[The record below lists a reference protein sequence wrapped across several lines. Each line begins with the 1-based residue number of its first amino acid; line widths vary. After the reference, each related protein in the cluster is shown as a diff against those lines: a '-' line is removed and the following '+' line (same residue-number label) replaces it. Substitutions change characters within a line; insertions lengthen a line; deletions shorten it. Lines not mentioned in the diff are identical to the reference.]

1 MMADGA
7 AAGAGGS
14 TSLRELR
21 ARMVAAANE
30 IAKERRKQGV
40 VNRVATHSSNIRS
53 TFKPV
58 IDGSMLKN
66 DIKQRLARERREE
79 KRRQQDANKE
89 TQLLEKERKTKLQ
102 YEKQMEERQ
111 RKLKE
116 RKEKEE
122 QRRIAA
128 EEKRHQKD
136 EAQKEK
142 FTAILYRTLERRR
155 LADDYQQKR
164 WSWGGSA
171 MANSESKTA
180 NKRSASTEKLEQGAS
195 ALIRQMPL
203 SSASLQN
210 SVAKRKTDKER
221 SSSLNRRDSNLHSS
235 TDKEQA
241 ERKPRVTGVT
251 NYVMRYVTVPLR
263 KCTSDELRAVMFPMS
278 AMKIPPQTKV
288 EEAPLEKVETPP
300 KASVDA
306 PPQVNVEVFCNTSME
321 ASPKASVGMAAEVS
335 TDSSPVASVDVSP
348 VVSTY
353 DSEMST
359 DASPELSIDTPLKVY
374 LETVPK
380 VNIEAS
386 PEVSLEA
393 LPEVSVEATPE
404 ASVESPPEASL
415 EALPEASLE
424 APSEVSMEAALEGN
438 LEAPPKGSAEGAPK
452 ESVKGSP
459 KESMEASPEAM
470 VKASSKTSLEAS
482 MEASPKA
489 KARDAPKKSDM
500 EKQALTLIAKKRLS
514 SYTEC
519 YKWSLS
525 PANVCGL
532 PSPISTNRQIQKNR
546 PPSPLPLI
554 SKQSPPT
561 SFPYK
566 MMPIQHT
573 MSVQS
578 ASNTVKKKNETT
590 VSKTTNRCE
599 ALSQRHMIYE
609 ESGNKSTA
617 GIMNAEAATK
627 ILTELRRLA
636 REQKEKEE
644 EERQR
649 EEMQGRVI
657 KKSKDVAKEAVG
669 GQAEDLW
676 KLKDGQRPKETKKK
690 KGWLDQEDQEAP
702 LQIQH
707 PTLVS
712 PILHSVV
719 PHTTPSTGPYTP
731 VTDKK
736 GDANIKAQE
745 EADKRKKEHERIML
759 QNLQERLERKK
770 RIEEIMKR
778 TRKTDVNAS
787 KVTETSSH
795 DIYEEAE
802 ADNEESDKDSLNE
815 MFPSAILNGTGS
827 PPKFKIPFN
836 NAKKMT
842 HKLVFLEDGSSQ
854 VRKEPKTY
862 FNGDLKNFRQKSVK
876 DTSTRE
882 VVSRPSSK
890 RMTSHTTK
898 TRKADETNT
907 TSRSSAQT
915 KSEGFHDISP
925 KSPDTFRR

>member
-353 DSEMST
+353 DSEMSS

-876 DTSTRE
+876 DTSTQE
-882 VVSRPSSK
+882 VVSRHKQNLKDS
-890 RMTSHTTK
+890 MTSRQSPQTPLDDK
-898 TRKADETNT
+898 R
-907 TSRSSAQT
+907 RS
-915 KSEGFHDISP
+915 KPVSP
-925 KSPDTFRR
+925 H

>member
-353 DSEMST
+353 DSEMSS

-876 DTSTRE
+876 DTSTQE

-907 TSRSSAQT
+907 TSRSSVSMNYEQQCICDKIT
-915 KSEGFHDISP
+915 NIS
-925 KSPDTFRR
+925 DT

>member
-7 AAGAGGS
+7 AASAGGS
-14 TSLRELR
+14 PSLRELR

-180 NKRSASTEKLEQGAS
+180 NKRSASTEKLEQGTS

-203 SSASLQN
+203 SSAGLQN
-210 SVAKRKTDKER
+210 SVAKRKTDER

-235 TDKEQA
+235 ADKEQA

-278 AMKIPPQTKV
+278 TMKIPPQTKV

-321 ASPKASVGMAAEVS
+321 ASPKASVGTVPEVS
-335 TDSSPVASVDVSP
+335 TDSSPVVSVDVSP

-353 DSEMST
+353 DSEMSM
-359 DASPELSIDTPLKVY
+359 DASPELSIEALPKVH

-380 VNIEAS
+380 K
-386 PEVSLEA
+386 
-393 LPEVSVEATPE
+393 
-404 ASVESPPEASL
+404 
-415 EALPEASLE
+415 
-424 APSEVSMEAALEGN
+424 SEM
-438 LEAPPKGSAEGAPK
+438 
-452 ESVKGSP
+452 
-459 KESMEASPEAM
+459 
-470 VKASSKTSLEAS
+470 
-482 MEASPKA
+482 
-489 KARDAPKKSDM
+489 D
-500 EKQALTLIAKKRLS
+500 KQALIPIAKKRLS
-514 SYTEC
+514 SYTEY
-519 YKWSLS
+519 YKWSSS

-532 PSPISTNRQIQKNR
+532 PSPISTKQIQKNR

-554 SKQSPPT
+554 SKQSPQTP
-561 SFPYK
+561 FPYK
-566 MMPIQHT
+566 IMPIQHT
-573 MSVQS
+573 LSVQS
-578 ASNTVKKKNETT
+578 ASSTVKKKKET

-636 REQKEKEE
+636 REQREKEE
-644 EERQR
+644 EEIQR
-649 EEMQGRVI
+649 EEMQRRVI
-657 KKSKDVAKEAVG
+657 KKSKDMAKEAVG
-669 GQAEDLW
+669 GQAEDHL
-676 KLKDGQRPKETKKK
+676 KLKDGQRQKETKKK

-702 LQIQH
+702 LQ
-707 PTLVS
+707 
-712 PILHSVV
+712 
-719 PHTTPSTGPYTP
+719 
-731 VTDKK
+731 KR
-736 GDANIKAQE
+736 DAKIKAQE

-787 KVTETSSH
+787 KVAETSSH

-815 MFPSAILNGTGS
+815 MFPSAILNDTGS
-827 PPKFKIPFN
+827 PTKFKIPFN

-842 HKLVFLEDGSSQ
+842 HKLVFLEDGTSQ

-862 FNGDLKNFRQKSVK
+862 FNGDLKNFRQKSMK
-876 DTSTRE
+876 DTSIQE

-915 KSEGFHDISP
+915 NSEGFHDISP
-925 KSPDTFRR
+925 KSPDTFR

>member
-1 MMADGA
+1 
-7 AAGAGGS
+7 
-14 TSLRELR
+14 
-21 ARMVAAANE
+21 MVAAANE

-40 VNRVATHSSNIRS
+40 VNHVATHSSNIRS

-241 ERKPRVTGVT
+241 ERKPR
-251 NYVMRYVTVPLR
+251 
-263 KCTSDELRAVMFPMS
+263 

-306 PPQVNVEVFCNTSME
+306 PHQVNVEVFCNTSME

-374 LETVPK
+374 LETIPK
-380 VNIEAS
+380 VSIEAS

-393 LPEVSVEATPE
+393 LPEVSVEAAPE
-404 ASVESPPEASL
+404 ASVESP
-415 EALPEASLE
+415 PEASLE
-424 APSEVSMEAALEGN
+424 APSEVSMEAALEGS

-459 KESMEASPEAM
+459 KEIMEASPEAM

-482 MEASPKA
+482 MKASPKA

-519 YKWSLS
+519 YKWSSS

-578 ASNTVKKKNETT
+578 ASSTVKKKKET

-669 GQAEDLW
+669 GQAEDLL

-702 LQIQH
+702 LQ
-707 PTLVS
+707 
-712 PILHSVV
+712 
-719 PHTTPSTGPYTP
+719 
-731 VTDKK
+731 K

-862 FNGDLKNFRQKSVK
+862 FNGDLKNFRQKSMK
-876 DTSTRE
+876 DTSTQE

>member
-14 TSLRELR
+14 PSLRELR

-30 IAKERRKQGV
+30 IAKERRKQVV

-58 IDGSMLKN
+58 INGSMLKN

-171 MANSESKTA
+171 MANSESKT
-180 NKRSASTEKLEQGAS
+180 G
-195 ALIRQMPL
+195 
-203 SSASLQN
+203 
-210 SVAKRKTDKER
+210 KTDKER

-278 AMKIPPQTKV
+278 TMKIPPQTKV
-288 EEAPLEKVETPP
+288 EESPLEKVETPP

-306 PPQVNVEVFCNTSME
+306 PHQVNVEVFCNTSME
-321 ASPKASVGMAAEVS
+321 ASPKASVGMAPAVS
-335 TDSSPVASVDVSP
+335 TDSSPVVSVDMSP

-353 DSEMST
+353 DSEMSM
-359 DASPELSIDTPLKVY
+359 DASPELSIEALPKVD

-380 VNIEAS
+380 VSIVASPEAS
-386 PEVSLEA
+386 LEAPPEVSLEA
-393 LPEVSVEATPE
+393 LPEVSVEAAPE
-404 ASVESPPEASL
+404 GS
-415 EALPEASLE
+415 
-424 APSEVSMEAALEGN
+424 
-438 LEAPPKGSAEGAPK
+438 LEAPPKGSAEVAPK

-470 VKASSKTSLEAS
+470 VKASPKTSLEAS

-489 KARDAPKKSDM
+489 KARDAPKKSEMD
-500 EKQALTLIAKKRLS
+500 KQALIPIAKKRLS

-519 YKWSLS
+519 YKWSSS
-525 PANVCGL
+525 PANACGL
-532 PSPISTNRQIQKNR
+532 PSPISTNRQIQKNC

-554 SKQSPPT
+554 SKQSPQT

-566 MMPIQHT
+566 IMPIQHT
-573 MSVQS
+573 LSVQS
-578 ASNTVKKKNETT
+578 ASSTVKKKKET

-636 REQKEKEE
+636 REQREKEE

-649 EEMQGRVI
+649 EEMQRRVI

-669 GQAEDLW
+669 GQAEDHL
-676 KLKDGQRPKETKKK
+676 KLKDGQRQKETKKK

-702 LQIQH
+702 LQ
-707 PTLVS
+707 
-712 PILHSVV
+712 
-719 PHTTPSTGPYTP
+719 
-731 VTDKK
+731 K
-736 GDANIKAQE
+736 GDAKIKAQE

-815 MFPSAILNGTGS
+815 MLPSAILNGTGS
-827 PPKFKIPFN
+827 PTKFKMPFN

-842 HKLVFLEDGSSQ
+842 HKLVFLEDGTSQ
-854 VRKEPKTY
+854 VHKEPKTY
-862 FNGDLKNFRQKSVK
+862 FNGDLKNFRQKSMK
-876 DTSTRE
+876 DTSIQE

-915 KSEGFHDISP
+915 KSEGFHDILP
-925 KSPDTFRR
+925 KSSDTFRR

>member
-7 AAGAGGS
+7 AAGPGGS

-40 VNRVATHSSNIRS
+40 VNHVATHSSNIRS

-306 PPQVNVEVFCNTSME
+306 PHQVNVEVFCNTSME
-321 ASPKASVGMAAEVS
+321 AS
-335 TDSSPVASVDVSP
+335 
-348 VVSTY
+348 
-353 DSEMST
+353 
-359 DASPELSIDTPLKVY
+359 
-374 LETVPK
+374 
-380 VNIEAS
+380 
-386 PEVSLEA
+386 
-393 LPEVSVEATPE
+393 
-404 ASVESPPEASL
+404 
-415 EALPEASLE
+415 
-424 APSEVSMEAALEGN
+424 
-438 LEAPPKGSAEGAPK
+438 
-452 ESVKGSP
+452 
-459 KESMEASPEAM
+459 
-470 VKASSKTSLEAS
+470 
-482 MEASPKA
+482 
-489 KARDAPKKSDM
+489 PKKSDM

-519 YKWSLS
+519 YKWSSS

-578 ASNTVKKKNETT
+578 ASSTVKKKKET

-669 GQAEDLW
+669 GQAEDLL

-702 LQIQH
+702 LQ
-707 PTLVS
+707 
-712 PILHSVV
+712 
-719 PHTTPSTGPYTP
+719 
-731 VTDKK
+731 K

-862 FNGDLKNFRQKSVK
+862 FNGDLKNFRQKSMK
-876 DTSTRE
+876 DTSTQE

>member
-40 VNRVATHSSNIRS
+40 VNHVATHSSNIRS

-306 PPQVNVEVFCNTSME
+306 PHQVNVEVFCNTSME
-321 ASPKASVGMAAEVS
+321 AS
-335 TDSSPVASVDVSP
+335 
-348 VVSTY
+348 
-353 DSEMST
+353 
-359 DASPELSIDTPLKVY
+359 
-374 LETVPK
+374 
-380 VNIEAS
+380 
-386 PEVSLEA
+386 
-393 LPEVSVEATPE
+393 
-404 ASVESPPEASL
+404 
-415 EALPEASLE
+415 
-424 APSEVSMEAALEGN
+424 
-438 LEAPPKGSAEGAPK
+438 
-452 ESVKGSP
+452 
-459 KESMEASPEAM
+459 
-470 VKASSKTSLEAS
+470 
-482 MEASPKA
+482 
-489 KARDAPKKSDM
+489 PKKSDM

-519 YKWSLS
+519 YKWSSS

-578 ASNTVKKKNETT
+578 ASSTVKKKKET

-669 GQAEDLW
+669 GQAEDLL

-702 LQIQH
+702 LQ
-707 PTLVS
+707 
-712 PILHSVV
+712 
-719 PHTTPSTGPYTP
+719 
-731 VTDKK
+731 K

-862 FNGDLKNFRQKSVK
+862 FNGDLKNFRQKSMK
-876 DTSTRE
+876 DTSTQE

>member
-30 IAKERRKQGV
+30 IAKERRQQGV

-241 ERKPRVTGVT
+241 ERKPR
-251 NYVMRYVTVPLR
+251 
-263 KCTSDELRAVMFPMS
+263 

-306 PPQVNVEVFCNTSME
+306 PHQVNVEVFCNTSME

-374 LETVPK
+374 LETIPK
-380 VNIEAS
+380 VSIEAS
-386 PEVSLEA
+386 PGVSLEA
-393 LPEVSVEATPE
+393 LPEVSVEAAPE
-404 ASVESPPEASL
+404 ASVESP
-415 EALPEASLE
+415 PEASLE
-424 APSEVSMEAALEGN
+424 APSEVSMEAALEGS

-459 KESMEASPEAM
+459 KEIMEASPEAM

-519 YKWSLS
+519 YKWSSS

-578 ASNTVKKKNETT
+578 ASSTVKKKKET

-669 GQAEDLW
+669 GQAEDLL

-702 LQIQH
+702 LQ
-707 PTLVS
+707 
-712 PILHSVV
+712 
-719 PHTTPSTGPYTP
+719 
-731 VTDKK
+731 K

-862 FNGDLKNFRQKSVK
+862 FNGDLKNFRQKSMK
-876 DTSTRE
+876 DTSTQE

>member
-7 AAGAGGS
+7 AAGPGGS

-40 VNRVATHSSNIRS
+40 VNHVATHSSNIRS

-241 ERKPRVTGVT
+241 ERKPR
-251 NYVMRYVTVPLR
+251 
-263 KCTSDELRAVMFPMS
+263 

-306 PPQVNVEVFCNTSME
+306 PHQVNVEVFCNTSME

-374 LETVPK
+374 LETIPK
-380 VNIEAS
+380 VSIEAS

-393 LPEVSVEATPE
+393 LPEVSVEAAPE
-404 ASVESPPEASL
+404 ASVESP
-415 EALPEASLE
+415 PEASLE
-424 APSEVSMEAALEGN
+424 APSEVSMEAALEGS

-459 KESMEASPEAM
+459 KEIMEASPEAM

-482 MEASPKA
+482 MKASPKA

-519 YKWSLS
+519 YKWSSS

-532 PSPISTNRQIQKNR
+532 PSPISTKQIQKNR

-578 ASNTVKKKNETT
+578 ASSTVKKKKET

-669 GQAEDLW
+669 GQAEDLL

-702 LQIQH
+702 LQ
-707 PTLVS
+707 
-712 PILHSVV
+712 
-719 PHTTPSTGPYTP
+719 
-731 VTDKK
+731 K

-862 FNGDLKNFRQKSVK
+862 FNGDLKNFRQKSMK
-876 DTSTRE
+876 DTSTQE

>member
-7 AAGAGGS
+7 AASAGGS
-14 TSLRELR
+14 PSLRELR

-171 MANSESKTA
+171 MANSESKTVLCLFSA
-180 NKRSASTEKLEQGAS
+180 NKRSASTEKLEQGTS

-203 SSASLQN
+203 SSAGLQN
-210 SVAKRKTDKER
+210 SVAKRKTDER

-235 TDKEQA
+235 ADKEQA

-278 AMKIPPQTKV
+278 TMKIPPQTKV

-321 ASPKASVGMAAEVS
+321 ASPKASVGTVPEVS
-335 TDSSPVASVDVSP
+335 TDSSPVVSVDVSP

-353 DSEMST
+353 DSEMSM
-359 DASPELSIDTPLKVY
+359 DASPELSIEALPKVH

-380 VNIEAS
+380 VSIEAS
-386 PEVSLEA
+386 PEVSLEAPPEVSVEAAPEASVESPPEASLEAPPEVSLEA
-393 LPEVSVEATPE
+393 LPEVSVEA
-404 ASVESPPEASL
+404 
-415 EALPEASLE
+415 
-424 APSEVSMEAALEGN
+424 
-438 LEAPPKGSAEGAPK
+438 PPKGSTEVAPK

-459 KESMEASPEAM
+459 KESVEASPEVM
-470 VKASSKTSLEAS
+470 VKASPETSLKSS

-489 KARDAPKKSDM
+489 KARDAPKKSEMD
-500 EKQALTLIAKKRLS
+500 KQALIPIAKKRLS
-514 SYTEC
+514 SYTEY
-519 YKWSLS
+519 YKWSSS

-554 SKQSPPT
+554 SKQSPQTP
-561 SFPYK
+561 FPYK
-566 MMPIQHT
+566 IMPIQHT
-573 MSVQS
+573 LSVQS
-578 ASNTVKKKNETT
+578 ASSTVKKKKET

-636 REQKEKEE
+636 REQREKEE
-644 EERQR
+644 EEIQR
-649 EEMQGRVI
+649 EEMQRRVI
-657 KKSKDVAKEAVG
+657 KKSKDMAKEAVG
-669 GQAEDLW
+669 GQAEDHL
-676 KLKDGQRPKETKKK
+676 KLKDGQRQKETKKK

-702 LQIQH
+702 LQ
-707 PTLVS
+707 
-712 PILHSVV
+712 
-719 PHTTPSTGPYTP
+719 
-731 VTDKK
+731 
-736 GDANIKAQE
+736 
-745 EADKRKKEHERIML
+745 
-759 QNLQERLERKK
+759 

-787 KVTETSSH
+787 KVAETSSH

-815 MFPSAILNGTGS
+815 MFPSAILNDTGS
-827 PPKFKIPFN
+827 PTKFKIPFN

-842 HKLVFLEDGSSQ
+842 HKLVFLEDGTSQ

-862 FNGDLKNFRQKSVK
+862 FNGDLKNFRQKSMK
-876 DTSTRE
+876 DTSIQE

-915 KSEGFHDISP
+915 NSEGFHDISP
-925 KSPDTFRR
+925 KSPDTFR

>member
-7 AAGAGGS
+7 AASAGGS
-14 TSLRELR
+14 PSLRELR

-180 NKRSASTEKLEQGAS
+180 NKRSASTEKLEQGTS

-203 SSASLQN
+203 SSAGLQN
-210 SVAKRKTDKER
+210 SVAKRKTDER

-235 TDKEQA
+235 ADKEQA

-278 AMKIPPQTKV
+278 TMKIPPQTKV

-321 ASPKASVGMAAEVS
+321 ASPKASVGTVPEVS
-335 TDSSPVASVDVSP
+335 TDSSPVVSVDVSP

-353 DSEMST
+353 DSEMSM
-359 DASPELSIDTPLKVY
+359 DASPELSIEALPKVH

-380 VNIEAS
+380 K
-386 PEVSLEA
+386 
-393 LPEVSVEATPE
+393 
-404 ASVESPPEASL
+404 
-415 EALPEASLE
+415 
-424 APSEVSMEAALEGN
+424 SEM
-438 LEAPPKGSAEGAPK
+438 
-452 ESVKGSP
+452 
-459 KESMEASPEAM
+459 
-470 VKASSKTSLEAS
+470 
-482 MEASPKA
+482 
-489 KARDAPKKSDM
+489 D
-500 EKQALTLIAKKRLS
+500 KQALIPIAKKRLS
-514 SYTEC
+514 SYTEY
-519 YKWSLS
+519 YKWSSS

-554 SKQSPPT
+554 SKQSPQTP
-561 SFPYK
+561 FPYK
-566 MMPIQHT
+566 IMPIQHT
-573 MSVQS
+573 LSVQS
-578 ASNTVKKKNETT
+578 ASSTVKKKKET

-636 REQKEKEE
+636 REQREKEE
-644 EERQR
+644 EEIQR
-649 EEMQGRVI
+649 EEMQRRVI
-657 KKSKDVAKEAVG
+657 KKSKDMAKEAVG
-669 GQAEDLW
+669 GQAEDHL
-676 KLKDGQRPKETKKK
+676 KLKDGQRQKETKKK

-702 LQIQH
+702 LQ
-707 PTLVS
+707 
-712 PILHSVV
+712 
-719 PHTTPSTGPYTP
+719 
-731 VTDKK
+731 KR
-736 GDANIKAQE
+736 DAKIKAQE

-787 KVTETSSH
+787 KVAETSSH

-815 MFPSAILNGTGS
+815 MFPSAILNDTGS
-827 PPKFKIPFN
+827 PTKFKIPFN

-842 HKLVFLEDGSSQ
+842 HKLVFLEDGTSQ

-862 FNGDLKNFRQKSVK
+862 FNGDLKNFRQKSMK
-876 DTSTRE
+876 DTSIQE

-915 KSEGFHDISP
+915 NSEGFHDISP
-925 KSPDTFRR
+925 KSPDTFR

>member
-14 TSLRELR
+14 PSLRELR

-30 IAKERRKQGV
+30 IAKERRKQVV

-58 IDGSMLKN
+58 INGSMLKN

-180 NKRSASTEKLEQGAS
+180 NKRSASTEKLEQGTS

-203 SSASLQN
+203 SSAGLQN

-278 AMKIPPQTKV
+278 TMKIPPQTKV
-288 EEAPLEKVETPP
+288 EESPLEKVETPP

-306 PPQVNVEVFCNTSME
+306 PHQVNVEVFCNTSME
-321 ASPKASVGMAAEVS
+321 ASPKASVGMAPAVS
-335 TDSSPVASVDVSP
+335 TDSSPVVSVDMSP

-353 DSEMST
+353 DSEMSM
-359 DASPELSIDTPLKVY
+359 DASPELSIEALPKVD

-380 VNIEAS
+380 K
-386 PEVSLEA
+386 
-393 LPEVSVEATPE
+393 
-404 ASVESPPEASL
+404 
-415 EALPEASLE
+415 
-424 APSEVSMEAALEGN
+424 SEM
-438 LEAPPKGSAEGAPK
+438 
-452 ESVKGSP
+452 
-459 KESMEASPEAM
+459 
-470 VKASSKTSLEAS
+470 
-482 MEASPKA
+482 
-489 KARDAPKKSDM
+489 D
-500 EKQALTLIAKKRLS
+500 KQALIPIAKKRLS

-519 YKWSLS
+519 YKWSSS
-525 PANVCGL
+525 PANACGL
-532 PSPISTNRQIQKNR
+532 PSPISTKQIQKNC

-554 SKQSPPT
+554 SKQSPQT

-566 MMPIQHT
+566 IMPIQHT
-573 MSVQS
+573 LSVQS
-578 ASNTVKKKNETT
+578 ASSTVKKKKET

-636 REQKEKEE
+636 REQREKEE

-649 EEMQGRVI
+649 EEMQRRVI

-669 GQAEDLW
+669 GQAEDHL
-676 KLKDGQRPKETKKK
+676 KLKDGQRQKETKKK

-702 LQIQH
+702 LQ
-707 PTLVS
+707 
-712 PILHSVV
+712 
-719 PHTTPSTGPYTP
+719 
-731 VTDKK
+731 K
-736 GDANIKAQE
+736 GDAKIKAQE

-815 MFPSAILNGTGS
+815 MLPSAILNGTGS
-827 PPKFKIPFN
+827 PTKFKMPFN

-842 HKLVFLEDGSSQ
+842 HKLVFLEDGTSQ
-854 VRKEPKTY
+854 VHKEPKTY
-862 FNGDLKNFRQKSVK
+862 FNGDLKNFRQKSMK
-876 DTSTRE
+876 DTSIQE

-915 KSEGFHDISP
+915 KSEGFHDILP
-925 KSPDTFRR
+925 KSSDTFRR

>member
-7 AAGAGGS
+7 AAGPGGS

-40 VNRVATHSSNIRS
+40 VNHVATHSSNIRS

-241 ERKPRVTGVT
+241 ERKPR
-251 NYVMRYVTVPLR
+251 
-263 KCTSDELRAVMFPMS
+263 

-306 PPQVNVEVFCNTSME
+306 PHQVNVEVFCNTSME
-321 ASPKASVGMAAEVS
+321 ASPKASVGMATEVS

-374 LETVPK
+374 LETIPK
-380 VNIEAS
+380 VSIEAS

-393 LPEVSVEATPE
+393 LPEVSVEAAPE
-404 ASVESPPEASL
+404 ASVESP
-415 EALPEASLE
+415 PEASLE
-424 APSEVSMEAALEGN
+424 APSEVSMEAALEGS

-459 KESMEASPEAM
+459 KEIMEASPEAM

-482 MEASPKA
+482 MKASPKA

-519 YKWSLS
+519 YKWSSS

-578 ASNTVKKKNETT
+578 ASSTVKKKKET

-669 GQAEDLW
+669 GQAEDLL

-702 LQIQH
+702 LQ
-707 PTLVS
+707 
-712 PILHSVV
+712 
-719 PHTTPSTGPYTP
+719 
-731 VTDKK
+731 K

-862 FNGDLKNFRQKSVK
+862 FNGDLKNFRQKSMK
-876 DTSTRE
+876 DTSTQE

>member
-7 AAGAGGS
+7 AAGAGGN

-171 MANSESKTA
+171 MANSENKTA
-180 NKRSASTEKLEQGAS
+180 NKRSASTEKLEQGTS

-203 SSASLQN
+203 SSAGLQN

-278 AMKIPPQTKV
+278 TMKIPPQTKV

-300 KASVDA
+300 TASVDA
-306 PPQVNVEVFCNTSME
+306 PPQVNAEVLCNTSME
-321 ASPKASVGMAAEVS
+321 ASPKASVGMAPEVS

-353 DSEMST
+353 DSEMSM
-359 DASPELSIDTPLKVY
+359 DPSPELSIDTPLKIY

-380 VNIEAS
+380 VSIEAS

-393 LPEVSVEATPE
+393 LPEVDVEAAPE
-404 ASVESPPEASL
+404 ASVESRPEASL

-424 APSEVSMEAALEGN
+424 ALSEVSMEAALEGS

-459 KESMEASPEAM
+459 KESMEASPEAI

-519 YKWSLS
+519 YKWSSS

-532 PSPISTNRQIQKNR
+532 PSPISTKQIQKNR

-554 SKQSPPT
+554 SKQSPQT

-566 MMPIQHT
+566 IMPIQHT

-578 ASNTVKKKNETT
+578 ASSTVKKKKET

-599 ALSQRHMIYE
+599 ALSQRHMICE
-609 ESGNKSTA
+609 ESGNKSSA

-669 GQAEDLW
+669 GQAEDLL

-702 LQIQH
+702 LQ
-707 PTLVS
+707 
-712 PILHSVV
+712 
-719 PHTTPSTGPYTP
+719 
-731 VTDKK
+731 K

-876 DTSTRE
+876 DTSVQE

>member
-353 DSEMST
+353 DSEMSS

-532 PSPISTNRQIQKNR
+532 PSPISTKQIQKNR

-876 DTSTRE
+876 DTSTQE

>member
-7 AAGAGGS
+7 AAGAVGS
-14 TSLRELR
+14 PSLRELR

-30 IAKERRKQGV
+30 IAKERRKQDV

-171 MANSESKTA
+171 MVNSESKTA
-180 NKRSASTEKLEQGAS
+180 NKRSASTEKLEQGTS

-203 SSASLQN
+203 SSAGLQN

-221 SSSLNRRDSNLHSS
+221 SSSLNRRESNLHSS
-235 TDKEQA
+235 ADKEQA
-241 ERKPRVTGVT
+241 ERKPR
-251 NYVMRYVTVPLR
+251 
-263 KCTSDELRAVMFPMS
+263 
-278 AMKIPPQTKV
+278 V

-321 ASPKASVGMAAEVS
+321 ASPKASAGMAPEVS
-335 TDSSPVASVDVSP
+335 TDSSPMVSVDVSP

-353 DSEMST
+353 DSEMSM
-359 DASPELSIDTPLKVY
+359 DASPELSIEALLKVH

-380 VNIEAS
+380 VSIEAS
-386 PEVSLEA
+386 PEVSLEAPSEVSVEAAPEASVESPPEASLEAPPEVSLEA
-393 LPEVSVEATPE
+393 LPEVSVEAAPE
-404 ASVESPPEASL
+404 GS
-415 EALPEASLE
+415 
-424 APSEVSMEAALEGN
+424 
-438 LEAPPKGSAEGAPK
+438 LEAPPKGSAEVAPK

-470 VKASSKTSLEAS
+470 VKASPKTSLEAS

-489 KARDAPKKSDM
+489 KARDAPKKSEMD
-500 EKQALTLIAKKRLS
+500 KQALIPIAKKRLS

-519 YKWSLS
+519 YKWSSS

-554 SKQSPPT
+554 SKQSPQT

-566 MMPIQHT
+566 IMPIQHT
-573 MSVQS
+573 LSVQS
-578 ASNTVKKKNETT
+578 ASSTVRKKKET

-599 ALSQRHMIYE
+599 ALSQRHMICE

-636 REQKEKEE
+636 REQREKEE

-649 EEMQGRVI
+649 EEMQRRVI

-669 GQAEDLW
+669 GQAEDLL
-676 KLKDGQRPKETKKK
+676 KLKDGQRQKETKKK

-702 LQIQH
+702 LQ
-707 PTLVS
+707 
-712 PILHSVV
+712 
-719 PHTTPSTGPYTP
+719 
-731 VTDKK
+731 K
-736 GDANIKAQE
+736 GDAKIKAQE

-787 KVTETSSH
+787 KVAETSSH

-827 PPKFKIPFN
+827 PTKFKMPFN

-842 HKLVFLEDGSSQ
+842 HKLVFLEDDTSQ

-862 FNGDLKNFRQKSVK
+862 FNGDLKNFRQKSMK
-876 DTSTRE
+876 DTSIQE

-915 KSEGFHDISP
+915 KSEGFHDILP

>member
-14 TSLRELR
+14 PSLRELR

-30 IAKERRKQGV
+30 IAKERRKQDV

-180 NKRSASTEKLEQGAS
+180 NKRSASTEKLEQGTS

-203 SSASLQN
+203 SSAGLQN

-251 NYVMRYVTVPLR
+251 NYVMQYVTVPLR

-278 AMKIPPQTKV
+278 TMKIPPQTKV
-288 EEAPLEKVETPP
+288 EESPLEKVETPP

-321 ASPKASVGMAAEVS
+321 ASPKASVGMAPEVS
-335 TDSSPVASVDVSP
+335 TDSFPVVSVDVSP

-353 DSEMST
+353 DSEMSM
-359 DASPELSIDTPLKVY
+359 DASPELSIEALPKVD

-380 VNIEAS
+380 VSIVASPEAS
-386 PEVSLEA
+386 LEAPPEVSLEA
-393 LPEVSVEATPE
+393 LPEVSVEAAPE
-404 ASVESPPEASL
+404 G
-415 EALPEASLE
+415 SLE
-424 APSEVSMEAALEGN
+424 APA
-438 LEAPPKGSAEGAPK
+438 KGSAEVAPK

-470 VKASSKTSLEAS
+470 VKASPKTSLEAS

-489 KARDAPKKSDM
+489 KARDAPKKSEMD
-500 EKQALTLIAKKRLS
+500 KQALIPIAKKRLS

-519 YKWSLS
+519 YKWSSS
-525 PANVCGL
+525 PADACGL
-532 PSPISTNRQIQKNR
+532 PSPISTKQIQKNC

-554 SKQSPPT
+554 SKQSPQT

-566 MMPIQHT
+566 IMPIQHT
-573 MSVQS
+573 LSVQS
-578 ASNTVKKKNETT
+578 ASSIVKKKKET

-609 ESGNKSTA
+609 ESSNKSTA

-636 REQKEKEE
+636 REQREKEE

-649 EEMQGRVI
+649 EEMQRRVI

-669 GQAEDLW
+669 GQAEDHL
-676 KLKDGQRPKETKKK
+676 KLKDGQQQKETKKK

-702 LQIQH
+702 LQ
-707 PTLVS
+707 
-712 PILHSVV
+712 
-719 PHTTPSTGPYTP
+719 
-731 VTDKK
+731 K
-736 GDANIKAQE
+736 GDAKIKAQE

-827 PPKFKIPFN
+827 PTKCKMPFN

-842 HKLVFLEDGSSQ
+842 HKLVFLEDGTSQ

-862 FNGDLKNFRQKSVK
+862 FNGDLKNFRQKSMK
-876 DTSTRE
+876 DTSIQE

-915 KSEGFHDISP
+915 KSEGFHDILP
-925 KSPDTFRR
+925 KSSDTFRQ

>member
-221 SSSLNRRDSNLHSS
+221 SSSLNRRDSNLRSS

-241 ERKPRVTGVT
+241 ERKPR
-251 NYVMRYVTVPLR
+251 
-263 KCTSDELRAVMFPMS
+263 

-306 PPQVNVEVFCNTSME
+306 PHQVNVEVFCNTSME

-374 LETVPK
+374 LETIPK
-380 VNIEAS
+380 VSIEAS

-393 LPEVSVEATPE
+393 LPEVSVEAAPE
-404 ASVESPPEASL
+404 ASVESP
-415 EALPEASLE
+415 PEASLE
-424 APSEVSMEAALEGN
+424 APSEVSMEAALEGS

-459 KESMEASPEAM
+459 KEIMEASPEAM

-482 MEASPKA
+482 MKASPKA

-519 YKWSLS
+519 YKWSSS

-578 ASNTVKKKNETT
+578 ASSTVKKKKET

-599 ALSQRHMIYE
+599 ALSQRHMICE

-669 GQAEDLW
+669 GQAEDLL

-702 LQIQH
+702 LQ
-707 PTLVS
+707 
-712 PILHSVV
+712 
-719 PHTTPSTGPYTP
+719 
-731 VTDKK
+731 K

-862 FNGDLKNFRQKSVK
+862 FNGDLKNFRQKSMK
-876 DTSTRE
+876 DTSTQE

>member
-7 AAGAGGS
+7 AAGPGGS

-40 VNRVATHSSNIRS
+40 VNHVATHSSNIRS

-306 PPQVNVEVFCNTSME
+306 PHQVNVEVFCNTSME
-321 ASPKASVGMAAEVS
+321 ASPKASVGMATEVS

-374 LETVPK
+374 LETIPK
-380 VNIEAS
+380 VSIEAS

-393 LPEVSVEATPE
+393 LPEVSVEAAPE
-404 ASVESPPEASL
+404 ASVESP
-415 EALPEASLE
+415 PEASLE
-424 APSEVSMEAALEGN
+424 APSEVSMEAALEGS

-459 KESMEASPEAM
+459 KEIMEASPEAM

-482 MEASPKA
+482 MKASPKA

-519 YKWSLS
+519 YKWSSS

-578 ASNTVKKKNETT
+578 ASSTVKKKKET

-669 GQAEDLW
+669 GQAEDLL

-702 LQIQH
+702 LQ
-707 PTLVS
+707 
-712 PILHSVV
+712 
-719 PHTTPSTGPYTP
+719 
-731 VTDKK
+731 K

-862 FNGDLKNFRQKSVK
+862 FNGDLKNFRQKSMK
-876 DTSTRE
+876 DTSTQE
-882 VVSRPSSK
+882 VVSRHKQNLKDS
-890 RMTSHTTK
+890 MTSRQSPQTPLDDK
-898 TRKADETNT
+898 R
-907 TSRSSAQT
+907 RS
-915 KSEGFHDISP
+915 KPVSP
-925 KSPDTFRR
+925 H

>member
-40 VNRVATHSSNIRS
+40 VNHVATHSSNIRS

-241 ERKPRVTGVT
+241 ERKPR
-251 NYVMRYVTVPLR
+251 
-263 KCTSDELRAVMFPMS
+263 

-306 PPQVNVEVFCNTSME
+306 PHQVNVEVFCNTSME

-374 LETVPK
+374 LETIPK
-380 VNIEAS
+380 VSIEAS

-393 LPEVSVEATPE
+393 LPEVSVEAAPE
-404 ASVESPPEASL
+404 ASVESP
-415 EALPEASLE
+415 PEASLE
-424 APSEVSMEAALEGN
+424 APSEVSMEAALEGS

-459 KESMEASPEAM
+459 KEIMEASPEAM

-482 MEASPKA
+482 MKASPKA

-519 YKWSLS
+519 YKWSSS

-532 PSPISTNRQIQKNR
+532 PSPISTKQIQKNR

-578 ASNTVKKKNETT
+578 ASSTVKKKKET

-669 GQAEDLW
+669 GQAEDLL

-702 LQIQH
+702 LQ
-707 PTLVS
+707 
-712 PILHSVV
+712 
-719 PHTTPSTGPYTP
+719 
-731 VTDKK
+731 K

-862 FNGDLKNFRQKSVK
+862 FNGDLKNFRQKSMK
-876 DTSTRE
+876 DTSTQE

>member
-7 AAGAGGS
+7 AAGPGGS

-40 VNRVATHSSNIRS
+40 VNHVATHSSNIRS

-241 ERKPRVTGVT
+241 ERKPR
-251 NYVMRYVTVPLR
+251 
-263 KCTSDELRAVMFPMS
+263 

-306 PPQVNVEVFCNTSME
+306 PHQVNVEVFCNTSME

-374 LETVPK
+374 LETIPK
-380 VNIEAS
+380 VSIEAS

-393 LPEVSVEATPE
+393 LPEVSVEAAPE
-404 ASVESPPEASL
+404 ASVESP
-415 EALPEASLE
+415 PEASLE
-424 APSEVSMEAALEGN
+424 APSEVSMEAALEGS

-459 KESMEASPEAM
+459 KEIMEASPEAM

-482 MEASPKA
+482 MKASPKA

-519 YKWSLS
+519 YKWSSS

-578 ASNTVKKKNETT
+578 ASSTVKKKKET

-669 GQAEDLW
+669 GQAEDLL

-702 LQIQH
+702 LQ
-707 PTLVS
+707 
-712 PILHSVV
+712 
-719 PHTTPSTGPYTP
+719 
-731 VTDKK
+731 K

-862 FNGDLKNFRQKSVK
+862 FNGDLKNFRQKSMK
-876 DTSTRE
+876 DTSTQE

>member
-7 AAGAGGS
+7 AASAGGS
-14 TSLRELR
+14 PSLRELR

-171 MANSESKTA
+171 MANSESKTVLCLFSA
-180 NKRSASTEKLEQGAS
+180 NKRSASTEKLEQGTS

-203 SSASLQN
+203 SSAGLQN
-210 SVAKRKTDKER
+210 SVAKRKTDER

-235 TDKEQA
+235 ADKEQA

-278 AMKIPPQTKV
+278 TMKIPPQTKV

-321 ASPKASVGMAAEVS
+321 ASPKASVGTVPEVS
-335 TDSSPVASVDVSP
+335 TDSSPVVSVDVSP

-353 DSEMST
+353 DSEMSM
-359 DASPELSIDTPLKVY
+359 DASPELSIEALPKVH

-380 VNIEAS
+380 K
-386 PEVSLEA
+386 
-393 LPEVSVEATPE
+393 
-404 ASVESPPEASL
+404 
-415 EALPEASLE
+415 
-424 APSEVSMEAALEGN
+424 SEM
-438 LEAPPKGSAEGAPK
+438 
-452 ESVKGSP
+452 
-459 KESMEASPEAM
+459 
-470 VKASSKTSLEAS
+470 
-482 MEASPKA
+482 
-489 KARDAPKKSDM
+489 D
-500 EKQALTLIAKKRLS
+500 KQALIPIAKKRLS
-514 SYTEC
+514 SYTEY
-519 YKWSLS
+519 YKWSSS

-554 SKQSPPT
+554 SKQSPQTP
-561 SFPYK
+561 FPYK
-566 MMPIQHT
+566 IMPIQHT
-573 MSVQS
+573 LSVQS
-578 ASNTVKKKNETT
+578 ASSTVKKKKET

-636 REQKEKEE
+636 REQREKEE
-644 EERQR
+644 EEIQR
-649 EEMQGRVI
+649 EEMQRRVI
-657 KKSKDVAKEAVG
+657 KKSKDMAKEAVG
-669 GQAEDLW
+669 GQAEDHL
-676 KLKDGQRPKETKKK
+676 KLKDGQRQKETKKK

-702 LQIQH
+702 LQ
-707 PTLVS
+707 
-712 PILHSVV
+712 
-719 PHTTPSTGPYTP
+719 
-731 VTDKK
+731 KR
-736 GDANIKAQE
+736 DAKIKAQE

-787 KVTETSSH
+787 KVAETSSH

-815 MFPSAILNGTGS
+815 MFPSAILNDTGS
-827 PPKFKIPFN
+827 PTKFKIPFN

-842 HKLVFLEDGSSQ
+842 HKLVFLEDGTSQ

-862 FNGDLKNFRQKSVK
+862 FNGDLKNFRQKSMK
-876 DTSTRE
+876 DTSIQE

-915 KSEGFHDISP
+915 NSEGFHDISP
-925 KSPDTFRR
+925 KSPDTFR

>member
-7 AAGAGGS
+7 AAGAVGS
-14 TSLRELR
+14 PSLRELR

-30 IAKERRKQGV
+30 IAKERRKQDV

-180 NKRSASTEKLEQGAS
+180 NKRSASTEKLEQGTS

-203 SSASLQN
+203 SSAGLQN

-221 SSSLNRRDSNLHSS
+221 SSSLNRRESNLHSS
-235 TDKEQA
+235 ADKEQA

-263 KCTSDELRAVMFPMS
+263 KCTSDELMAVMFPMS
-278 AMKIPPQTKV
+278 TMKIPLQTKV

-321 ASPKASVGMAAEVS
+321 ASPKASAGMAPEVS
-335 TDSSPVASVDVSP
+335 TDSSPMVSVDVSP

-353 DSEMST
+353 DSEMSM
-359 DASPELSIDTPLKVY
+359 DASPELSIEALLKVH

-380 VNIEAS
+380 VSIEAS
-386 PEVSLEA
+386 PEVSLEAPSEVSVEAAPEASVESPPEASLEAPPEVSLEA
-393 LPEVSVEATPE
+393 LPEVSVEAAPE
-404 ASVESPPEASL
+404 GS
-415 EALPEASLE
+415 
-424 APSEVSMEAALEGN
+424 
-438 LEAPPKGSAEGAPK
+438 LEAPPKGSAEVAPK

-470 VKASSKTSLEAS
+470 VKASPKTSLEAS

-489 KARDAPKKSDM
+489 KARDAPKKSEMD
-500 EKQALTLIAKKRLS
+500 KQALIPIAKKRLS

-519 YKWSLS
+519 YKWSSS

-532 PSPISTNRQIQKNR
+532 PSPISTKQIQKNR

-554 SKQSPPT
+554 SKQSPQT

-566 MMPIQHT
+566 IMPIQHT
-573 MSVQS
+573 LSVQS
-578 ASNTVKKKNETT
+578 ASSTVRKKKET

-599 ALSQRHMIYE
+599 ALSQRHMICE

-636 REQKEKEE
+636 REQREKEE

-649 EEMQGRVI
+649 EEMQRRVI

-669 GQAEDLW
+669 GQAEDLL
-676 KLKDGQRPKETKKK
+676 KLKDGQRQKETKKK

-702 LQIQH
+702 LQ
-707 PTLVS
+707 
-712 PILHSVV
+712 
-719 PHTTPSTGPYTP
+719 
-731 VTDKK
+731 K
-736 GDANIKAQE
+736 GDAKIKAQE

-787 KVTETSSH
+787 KVAETSSH

-827 PPKFKIPFN
+827 PTKFKMPFN

-842 HKLVFLEDGSSQ
+842 HKLVFLEDDTSQ

-862 FNGDLKNFRQKSVK
+862 FNGDLKNFRQKSMK
-876 DTSTRE
+876 DTSIQE

-915 KSEGFHDISP
+915 KSEGFHDILP

>member
-241 ERKPRVTGVT
+241 ERKPHVTGVT

-288 EEAPLEKVETPP
+288 EEGPLEKVETPP

-359 DASPELSIDTPLKVY
+359 DASPELSIDTALKVY

-380 VNIEAS
+380 MSIEAS

-393 LPEVSVEATPE
+393 LPEVGVEAAPE
-404 ASVESPPEASL
+404 ASVESP
-415 EALPEASLE
+415 PEASLE
-424 APSEVSMEAALEGN
+424 APSEVSMEAALEGS

-519 YKWSLS
+519 YKWSSS

-532 PSPISTNRQIQKNR
+532 PSPISTNRQIQKTR

-554 SKQSPPT
+554 SKQSPQT

-566 MMPIQHT
+566 IMPIQHT

-578 ASNTVKKKNETT
+578 ASSTVKKKKET

-669 GQAEDLW
+669 GQAENLL

-690 KGWLDQEDQEAP
+690 KGWLDQKDQEAP
-702 LQIQH
+702 LQ
-707 PTLVS
+707 
-712 PILHSVV
+712 
-719 PHTTPSTGPYTP
+719 
-731 VTDKK
+731 
-736 GDANIKAQE
+736 
-745 EADKRKKEHERIML
+745 
-759 QNLQERLERKK
+759 

-876 DTSTRE
+876 DTSIQE

>member
-1 MMADGA
+1 NPGDGA
-7 AAGAGGS
+7 CS
-14 TSLRELR
+14 EPRF
-21 ARMVAAANE
+21 AAANE

-66 DIKQRLARERREE
+66 DIKQKLARERREE

-171 MANSESKTA
+171 MANSENKTA
-180 NKRSASTEKLEQGAS
+180 NKRSASTEKLEQGTS

-203 SSASLQN
+203 SSAGLQN

-278 AMKIPPQTKV
+278 TMKIPPQTKV

-306 PPQVNVEVFCNTSME
+306 SPQVNVEILCNTSME
-321 ASPKASVGMAAEVS
+321 ASPKASVDMAPEVS

-353 DSEMST
+353 DSEMSM
-359 DASPELSIDTPLKVY
+359 DASPELSIDTPLKIY

-380 VNIEAS
+380 VSIEAS

-393 LPEVSVEATPE
+393 LPEVSVEAAPE
-404 ASVESPPEASL
+404 ASVESLPEATSL
-415 EALPEASLE
+415 EAL
-424 APSEVSMEAALEGN
+424 SEVSMEAALEGS

-489 KARDAPKKSDM
+489 KARDTPKKSDM

-519 YKWSLS
+519 YKWSSS

-532 PSPISTNRQIQKNR
+532 PSPIGTNRQIQKNR

-554 SKQSPPT
+554 SKQSPQT

-566 MMPIQHT
+566 IMPIQHT

-578 ASNTVKKKNETT
+578 ASSTVKKKKET

-599 ALSQRHMIYE
+599 ASSQRHMICE
-609 ESGNKSTA
+609 ESGNKSSA

-644 EERQR
+644 EERQQ

-669 GQAEDLW
+669 GQAEDLL
-676 KLKDGQRPKETKKK
+676 KLKDGQRPKDTKKK

-702 LQIQH
+702 LQ
-707 PTLVS
+707 
-712 PILHSVV
+712 
-719 PHTTPSTGPYTP
+719 
-731 VTDKK
+731 K

-876 DTSTRE
+876 DTSVQE

>member
-40 VNRVATHSSNIRS
+40 VNHVATHSSNIRS

-241 ERKPRVTGVT
+241 ERKPR
-251 NYVMRYVTVPLR
+251 
-263 KCTSDELRAVMFPMS
+263 

-306 PPQVNVEVFCNTSME
+306 PHQVNVEVFCNTSME

-374 LETVPK
+374 LETIPK
-380 VNIEAS
+380 VSIEAS

-393 LPEVSVEATPE
+393 LPEVSVEAAPE
-404 ASVESPPEASL
+404 ASVESP
-415 EALPEASLE
+415 PEASLE
-424 APSEVSMEAALEGN
+424 APSEVSMEAALEGS

-459 KESMEASPEAM
+459 KEIMEASPEAM

-482 MEASPKA
+482 MKASPKA

-519 YKWSLS
+519 YKWSSS

-578 ASNTVKKKNETT
+578 ASSTVKKKKET

-669 GQAEDLW
+669 GQAEDLL

-702 LQIQH
+702 LQ
-707 PTLVS
+707 
-712 PILHSVV
+712 
-719 PHTTPSTGPYTP
+719 
-731 VTDKK
+731 K

-862 FNGDLKNFRQKSVK
+862 FNGDLKNFRQKSMK
-876 DTSTRE
+876 DTSTQE

>member
-14 TSLRELR
+14 PSLRELR

-30 IAKERRKQGV
+30 IAKERRKQCV

-171 MANSESKTA
+171 MANSESKTELCLFSA
-180 NKRSASTEKLEQGAS
+180 NKRSASTEKLEQGTS

-203 SSASLQN
+203 SSAGLQN
-210 SVAKRKTDKER
+210 SVAKRKTDER

-235 TDKEQA
+235 ADKEQA

-278 AMKIPPQTKV
+278 TMKIPPQTKV

-321 ASPKASVGMAAEVS
+321 ASPKASVGTVPEVS
-335 TDSSPVASVDVSP
+335 TDSSPVVSVDVSP

-353 DSEMST
+353 DSEMSM
-359 DASPELSIDTPLKVY
+359 DASPELSIEALPKVH

-380 VNIEAS
+380 K
-386 PEVSLEA
+386 
-393 LPEVSVEATPE
+393 
-404 ASVESPPEASL
+404 
-415 EALPEASLE
+415 
-424 APSEVSMEAALEGN
+424 SEM
-438 LEAPPKGSAEGAPK
+438 
-452 ESVKGSP
+452 
-459 KESMEASPEAM
+459 
-470 VKASSKTSLEAS
+470 
-482 MEASPKA
+482 
-489 KARDAPKKSDM
+489 D
-500 EKQALTLIAKKRLS
+500 KQALIPIAKKHLS
-514 SYTEC
+514 SYTEY
-519 YKWSLS
+519 YKWSSS

-554 SKQSPPT
+554 SKQSPQT

-566 MMPIQHT
+566 IMPIQHT
-573 MSVQS
+573 LSVQS
-578 ASNTVKKKNETT
+578 ASSTVKKKKET

-636 REQKEKEE
+636 REQREKEE
-644 EERQR
+644 EEIQR
-649 EEMQGRVI
+649 EEMQRRVI
-657 KKSKDVAKEAVG
+657 KKSKDMAKEAVG
-669 GQAEDLW
+669 GQAEDHL
-676 KLKDGQRPKETKKK
+676 KLKDGQRQKETKKK

-702 LQIQH
+702 LQ
-707 PTLVS
+707 
-712 PILHSVV
+712 
-719 PHTTPSTGPYTP
+719 
-731 VTDKK
+731 KR
-736 GDANIKAQE
+736 DAKIKAQE

-787 KVTETSSH
+787 KVAETSSH

-815 MFPSAILNGTGS
+815 MFPSAILNDTGS
-827 PPKFKIPFN
+827 PTKFKIPFN

-842 HKLVFLEDGSSQ
+842 HKLVFLEDGTSQ
-854 VRKEPKTY
+854 VREEPKTY
-862 FNGDLKNFRQKSVK
+862 FNGDLKNFRQKSMK
-876 DTSTRE
+876 DTSIQE

-915 KSEGFHDISP
+915 NSEGFHDISP

>member
-7 AAGAGGS
+7 AAGPGGS

-40 VNRVATHSSNIRS
+40 VNHVATHSSNIRS

-241 ERKPRVTGVT
+241 ERKPR
-251 NYVMRYVTVPLR
+251 
-263 KCTSDELRAVMFPMS
+263 

-306 PPQVNVEVFCNTSME
+306 PHQVNVEVFCNTSME
-321 ASPKASVGMAAEVS
+321 ASPKASVGMATEVS

-374 LETVPK
+374 LETIPK
-380 VNIEAS
+380 VSIEAS

-393 LPEVSVEATPE
+393 LPEVSVEAAPE
-404 ASVESPPEASL
+404 ASVESP
-415 EALPEASLE
+415 PEASLE
-424 APSEVSMEAALEGN
+424 APSEVSMEAALEGS

-459 KESMEASPEAM
+459 KEIMEASPEAM

-482 MEASPKA
+482 MKASPKA

-519 YKWSLS
+519 YKWSSS

-578 ASNTVKKKNETT
+578 ASSTVKKKKET

-669 GQAEDLW
+669 GQAEDLL

-702 LQIQH
+702 LQ
-707 PTLVS
+707 
-712 PILHSVV
+712 
-719 PHTTPSTGPYTP
+719 
-731 VTDKK
+731 
-736 GDANIKAQE
+736 
-745 EADKRKKEHERIML
+745 
-759 QNLQERLERKK
+759 

-862 FNGDLKNFRQKSVK
+862 FNGDLKNFRQKSMK
-876 DTSTRE
+876 DTSTQE

>member
-14 TSLRELR
+14 PSLRELR

-30 IAKERRKQGV
+30 IAKERRKQDV

-180 NKRSASTEKLEQGAS
+180 NKRSASTEKLEQGTS

-203 SSASLQN
+203 SSAGLQN

-241 ERKPRVTGVT
+241 ERKPRV
-251 NYVMRYVTVPLR
+251 
-263 KCTSDELRAVMFPMS
+263 
-278 AMKIPPQTKV
+278 
-288 EEAPLEKVETPP
+288 EESPLEKVETPP

-321 ASPKASVGMAAEVS
+321 ASPKAGVGMAPEVS
-335 TDSSPVASVDVSP
+335 TDSFPVVSVDVSP

-353 DSEMST
+353 DSEMSM
-359 DASPELSIDTPLKVY
+359 DASPELSIEALPKVD

-380 VNIEAS
+380 VSIVASPEAS
-386 PEVSLEA
+386 LEAPPEVSLEA
-393 LPEVSVEATPE
+393 LPEVSVEAAPE
-404 ASVESPPEASL
+404 GS
-415 EALPEASLE
+415 
-424 APSEVSMEAALEGN
+424 
-438 LEAPPKGSAEGAPK
+438 LEAPPKGSAEVAPK

-470 VKASSKTSLEAS
+470 VKASPKTSLEAS

-489 KARDAPKKSDM
+489 KARDAPKKSEMD
-500 EKQALTLIAKKRLS
+500 KQALIPIAKKRLS

-519 YKWSLS
+519 YKWSSS
-525 PANVCGL
+525 PENACGL
-532 PSPISTNRQIQKNR
+532 PSPISTNRQIQKNC

-554 SKQSPPT
+554 SKQSPQT

-566 MMPIQHT
+566 IMPIQHT
-573 MSVQS
+573 LSVQS
-578 ASNTVKKKNETT
+578 ASSTVKKKKET

-636 REQKEKEE
+636 REQREKEE

-649 EEMQGRVI
+649 EEMQQRVI
-657 KKSKDVAKEAVG
+657 KKSKDMAKEAVG
-669 GQAEDLW
+669 GQAEDHL
-676 KLKDGQRPKETKKK
+676 KLKDGQQQNETKKK

-702 LQIQH
+702 LQ
-707 PTLVS
+707 
-712 PILHSVV
+712 
-719 PHTTPSTGPYTP
+719 
-731 VTDKK
+731 K
-736 GDANIKAQE
+736 GDAKIKAQE

-827 PPKFKIPFN
+827 PTKFKMPFN

-842 HKLVFLEDGSSQ
+842 HKLVFLEDGTSQ

-862 FNGDLKNFRQKSVK
+862 FNGDLKNFRQKSMK
-876 DTSTRE
+876 DTSIQE

-898 TRKADETNT
+898 TR
-907 TSRSSAQT
+907 
-915 KSEGFHDISP
+915 
-925 KSPDTFRR
+925 

>member
-14 TSLRELR
+14 PSLRELR

-30 IAKERRKQGV
+30 IAKERRKQCV

-180 NKRSASTEKLEQGAS
+180 NKRSASTEKLEQGTS

-203 SSASLQN
+203 SSAGLQN
-210 SVAKRKTDKER
+210 SVAKRKTDER

-235 TDKEQA
+235 ADKEQA

-278 AMKIPPQTKV
+278 TMKIPPQTKV

-321 ASPKASVGMAAEVS
+321 ASPKASVGTVPEVS
-335 TDSSPVASVDVSP
+335 TDSSPVVSVDVSP

-353 DSEMST
+353 DSEMSM
-359 DASPELSIDTPLKVY
+359 DASPELSIEALPKVH

-380 VNIEAS
+380 VSIEAS
-386 PEVSLEA
+386 PEVSLEAPPEVSVEAAPEASVESPPEASLEAPPEVSLEA
-393 LPEVSVEATPE
+393 LPEVSVEAAPE
-404 ASVESPPEASL
+404 GS
-415 EALPEASLE
+415 
-424 APSEVSMEAALEGN
+424 
-438 LEAPPKGSAEGAPK
+438 LEAPPKGSTEVAPK

-470 VKASSKTSLEAS
+470 VKASPETSLKSS

-489 KARDAPKKSDM
+489 KARDAPKKSEMD
-500 EKQALTLIAKKRLS
+500 KQALIPIAKKHLS
-514 SYTEC
+514 SYTEY
-519 YKWSLS
+519 YKWSSS

-554 SKQSPPT
+554 SKQSPQT

-566 MMPIQHT
+566 IMPIQHT
-573 MSVQS
+573 LSVQS
-578 ASNTVKKKNETT
+578 ASSTVKKKKET

-636 REQKEKEE
+636 REQREKEE
-644 EERQR
+644 EEIQR
-649 EEMQGRVI
+649 EEMQRRVI
-657 KKSKDVAKEAVG
+657 KKSKDMAKEAVG
-669 GQAEDLW
+669 GQAEDHL
-676 KLKDGQRPKETKKK
+676 KLKDGQRQKETKKK

-702 LQIQH
+702 LQ
-707 PTLVS
+707 
-712 PILHSVV
+712 
-719 PHTTPSTGPYTP
+719 
-731 VTDKK
+731 KR
-736 GDANIKAQE
+736 DAKIKAQE

-787 KVTETSSH
+787 KVAETSSH

-815 MFPSAILNGTGS
+815 MFPSAILNDTGS
-827 PPKFKIPFN
+827 PTKFKIPFN

-842 HKLVFLEDGSSQ
+842 HKLVFLEDGTSQ
-854 VRKEPKTY
+854 VREEPKTY
-862 FNGDLKNFRQKSVK
+862 FNGDLKNFRQKSMK
-876 DTSTRE
+876 DTSIQE

-915 KSEGFHDISP
+915 NSEGFHDISP

>member
-7 AAGAGGS
+7 AASAGGS
-14 TSLRELR
+14 PSLRELR

-180 NKRSASTEKLEQGAS
+180 NKRSASTEKLEQGTS

-203 SSASLQN
+203 SSAGLQN
-210 SVAKRKTDKER
+210 SVAKRKTDER

-235 TDKEQA
+235 ADKEQA

-278 AMKIPPQTKV
+278 TMKIPPQTKV

-321 ASPKASVGMAAEVS
+321 ASPKASVGTVPEVS
-335 TDSSPVASVDVSP
+335 TDSSPVVSVDVSP

-353 DSEMST
+353 DSEMSM
-359 DASPELSIDTPLKVY
+359 DASPELSIEALPKVH

-380 VNIEAS
+380 K
-386 PEVSLEA
+386 
-393 LPEVSVEATPE
+393 
-404 ASVESPPEASL
+404 
-415 EALPEASLE
+415 
-424 APSEVSMEAALEGN
+424 SEM
-438 LEAPPKGSAEGAPK
+438 
-452 ESVKGSP
+452 
-459 KESMEASPEAM
+459 
-470 VKASSKTSLEAS
+470 
-482 MEASPKA
+482 
-489 KARDAPKKSDM
+489 D
-500 EKQALTLIAKKRLS
+500 KQALIPIAKKRLS
-514 SYTEC
+514 SYTEY
-519 YKWSLS
+519 YKWSSS

-554 SKQSPPT
+554 SKQSPQTP
-561 SFPYK
+561 FPYK
-566 MMPIQHT
+566 IMPIQHT
-573 MSVQS
+573 LSVQS
-578 ASNTVKKKNETT
+578 ASSTVKKKKET

-636 REQKEKEE
+636 REQREKEE
-644 EERQR
+644 EEIQR
-649 EEMQGRVI
+649 EEMQRRVI
-657 KKSKDVAKEAVG
+657 KKSKDMAKEAVG
-669 GQAEDLW
+669 GQAEDHL
-676 KLKDGQRPKETKKK
+676 KLKDGQRQKETKKK

-702 LQIQH
+702 LQ
-707 PTLVS
+707 
-712 PILHSVV
+712 
-719 PHTTPSTGPYTP
+719 
-731 VTDKK
+731 KR
-736 GDANIKAQE
+736 DAKIKAQE

-787 KVTETSSH
+787 KVAETSSH

-815 MFPSAILNGTGS
+815 MFPSAILNDTGS
-827 PPKFKIPFN
+827 PTKFKIPFN

-842 HKLVFLEDGSSQ
+842 HKLVFLEDGTSQ

-862 FNGDLKNFRQKSVK
+862 FNGDLKNFRQKSMK
-876 DTSTRE
+876 DTSIQE
-882 VVSRPSSK
+882 VVSRHKQTLKDS
-890 RMTSHTTK
+890 MTSRQSPQIPLDDK
-898 TRKADETNT
+898 R
-907 TSRSSAQT
+907 RS
-915 KSEGFHDISP
+915 KPVSP
-925 KSPDTFRR
+925 HLDT

>member
-14 TSLRELR
+14 PSLRELR

-30 IAKERRKQGV
+30 IAKERRKQVV

-58 IDGSMLKN
+58 INGSMLKN

-180 NKRSASTEKLEQGAS
+180 NKRSASTEKLEQGTS

-203 SSASLQN
+203 SSAGLQN

-278 AMKIPPQTKV
+278 TMKIPPQTKV
-288 EEAPLEKVETPP
+288 EESPLEKVETPP

-306 PPQVNVEVFCNTSME
+306 PHQVNVEVFCNTSME
-321 ASPKASVGMAAEVS
+321 ASPKASVGMAPAVS
-335 TDSSPVASVDVSP
+335 TDSSPVVSVDMSP

-353 DSEMST
+353 DSEMSM
-359 DASPELSIDTPLKVY
+359 DASPELSIEALPKVD

-380 VNIEAS
+380 K
-386 PEVSLEA
+386 
-393 LPEVSVEATPE
+393 
-404 ASVESPPEASL
+404 
-415 EALPEASLE
+415 
-424 APSEVSMEAALEGN
+424 SEM
-438 LEAPPKGSAEGAPK
+438 
-452 ESVKGSP
+452 
-459 KESMEASPEAM
+459 
-470 VKASSKTSLEAS
+470 
-482 MEASPKA
+482 
-489 KARDAPKKSDM
+489 D
-500 EKQALTLIAKKRLS
+500 KQALIPIAKKRLS

-519 YKWSLS
+519 YKWSSS
-525 PANVCGL
+525 PANACGL
-532 PSPISTNRQIQKNR
+532 PSPISTNRQIQKNC

-554 SKQSPPT
+554 SKQSPQT

-566 MMPIQHT
+566 IMPIQHT
-573 MSVQS
+573 LSVQS
-578 ASNTVKKKNETT
+578 ASSTVKKKKET

-636 REQKEKEE
+636 REQREKEE

-649 EEMQGRVI
+649 EEMQRRVI

-669 GQAEDLW
+669 GQAEDHL
-676 KLKDGQRPKETKKK
+676 KLKDGQRQKETKKK

-702 LQIQH
+702 LQ
-707 PTLVS
+707 
-712 PILHSVV
+712 
-719 PHTTPSTGPYTP
+719 
-731 VTDKK
+731 K
-736 GDANIKAQE
+736 GDAKIKAQE

-815 MFPSAILNGTGS
+815 MLPSAILNGTGS
-827 PPKFKIPFN
+827 PTKFKMPFN

-842 HKLVFLEDGSSQ
+842 HKLVFLEDGTSQ
-854 VRKEPKTY
+854 VHKEPKTY
-862 FNGDLKNFRQKSVK
+862 FNGDLKNFRQKSMK
-876 DTSTRE
+876 DTSIQE

-915 KSEGFHDISP
+915 KSEGFHDILP
-925 KSPDTFRR
+925 KSSDTFRR

>member
-1 MMADGA
+1 GSYS
-7 AAGAGGS
+7 S
-14 TSLRELR
+14 TSLCCHL
-21 ARMVAAANE
+21 AAANE

-221 SSSLNRRDSNLHSS
+221 SSSLNRRDSNLRSS

-306 PPQVNVEVFCNTSME
+306 PHQVNVEVFCNTSME

-359 DASPELSIDTPLKVY
+359 DTSPELSIDTPLKVY
-374 LETVPK
+374 LETIPK
-380 VNIEAS
+380 VSIEAS

-393 LPEVSVEATPE
+393 LPEVSVEAAPE
-404 ASVESPPEASL
+404 ASVESP
-415 EALPEASLE
+415 PEASLE
-424 APSEVSMEAALEGN
+424 APSEVSMEAALEGS

-459 KESMEASPEAM
+459 KEIMEASPEAM

-482 MEASPKA
+482 MKASPKA

-519 YKWSLS
+519 YKWSSS

-578 ASNTVKKKNETT
+578 ASSTVKKKKET

-599 ALSQRHMIYE
+599 ALSQRHMICE

-669 GQAEDLW
+669 GQAEDLL

-702 LQIQH
+702 LQ
-707 PTLVS
+707 
-712 PILHSVV
+712 
-719 PHTTPSTGPYTP
+719 
-731 VTDKK
+731 K

-842 HKLVFLEDGSSQ
+842 HKLVFLEDSSSQ

-862 FNGDLKNFRQKSVK
+862 FNGDLKNFRQKSMK
-876 DTSTRE
+876 DTSTQE

>member
-210 SVAKRKTDKER
+210 SVAKRKTDNER

-348 VVSTY
+348 VVSTC

-359 DASPELSIDTPLKVY
+359 NASPELSIDTPLKVY

-380 VNIEAS
+380 VSIEAS

-393 LPEVSVEATPE
+393 LPEVSVEAAPE

-424 APSEVSMEAALEGN
+424 APSEVSMEAALEGS
-438 LEAPPKGSAEGAPK
+438 LEAPPKGSTEGAPK
-452 ESVKGSP
+452 QSVKGSP

-500 EKQALTLIAKKRLS
+500 VKQALTLIAKKRLS

-519 YKWSLS
+519 YKWSSS

-532 PSPISTNRQIQKNR
+532 PSPISTKQIQKNR

-578 ASNTVKKKNETT
+578 ASSTVKKKNET

-876 DTSTRE
+876 DTSTQE

>member
-7 AAGAGGS
+7 AAGAVGS
-14 TSLRELR
+14 PSLRELR

-30 IAKERRKQGV
+30 IAKERRKQDV

-171 MANSESKTA
+171 MVNSESKTA
-180 NKRSASTEKLEQGAS
+180 NKRSASTEKLEQGTS

-203 SSASLQN
+203 SSAGLQN

-221 SSSLNRRDSNLHSS
+221 SSSLNRRESNLHSS
-235 TDKEQA
+235 ADKEQA

-263 KCTSDELRAVMFPMS
+263 KCTSDELMAVMFPMS
-278 AMKIPPQTKV
+278 TMKIPLQTKV

-321 ASPKASVGMAAEVS
+321 ASPKASAGMAPEVS
-335 TDSSPVASVDVSP
+335 TDSSPMVSVDVSP

-353 DSEMST
+353 DSEMSM
-359 DASPELSIDTPLKVY
+359 DASPELSIEALLKVH

-380 VNIEAS
+380 VSIEAS
-386 PEVSLEA
+386 PEVSLEAPSEVSVEAAPEASVESPPEASLEAPPEVSLEA
-393 LPEVSVEATPE
+393 LPEVSVEAAPE
-404 ASVESPPEASL
+404 GS
-415 EALPEASLE
+415 
-424 APSEVSMEAALEGN
+424 
-438 LEAPPKGSAEGAPK
+438 LEAPPKGSAEVAPK

-470 VKASSKTSLEAS
+470 VKASPKTSLEAS

-489 KARDAPKKSDM
+489 KARDAPKKSEMD
-500 EKQALTLIAKKRLS
+500 KQALIPIAKKRLS

-519 YKWSLS
+519 YKWSSS

-532 PSPISTNRQIQKNR
+532 PSPISTKQIQKNR

-554 SKQSPPT
+554 SKQSPQT

-566 MMPIQHT
+566 IMPIQHT
-573 MSVQS
+573 LSVQS
-578 ASNTVKKKNETT
+578 ASSTVRKKKET

-599 ALSQRHMIYE
+599 ALSQRHMICE

-636 REQKEKEE
+636 REQREKEE

-649 EEMQGRVI
+649 EEMQRRVI

-669 GQAEDLW
+669 GQAEDLL
-676 KLKDGQRPKETKKK
+676 KLKDGQRQKETKKK

-702 LQIQH
+702 LQ
-707 PTLVS
+707 
-712 PILHSVV
+712 
-719 PHTTPSTGPYTP
+719 
-731 VTDKK
+731 K
-736 GDANIKAQE
+736 GDAKIKAQE

-787 KVTETSSH
+787 KVAETSSH

-827 PPKFKIPFN
+827 PTKFKMPFN

-842 HKLVFLEDGSSQ
+842 HKLVFLEDDTSQ

-862 FNGDLKNFRQKSVK
+862 FNGDLKNFRQKSMK
-876 DTSTRE
+876 DTSIQE

-915 KSEGFHDISP
+915 KSEGFHDILP

>member
-241 ERKPRVTGVT
+241 ERKPR
-251 NYVMRYVTVPLR
+251 
-263 KCTSDELRAVMFPMS
+263 

-353 DSEMST
+353 DSEMSS

-876 DTSTRE
+876 DTSTQE